1 VAASGIE
8 PIAGWVLVTMRWML
22 SSRIEDLP
30 HPHSRPWTCQLM
42 YAECSGPVLTL
53 DFVAL
58 EPFPTIPSRCPRHTP
73 FTLQIGAPGEADAK
87 RMEATLAT
95 WHSHTDVVTIV
106 AGDLDGQQWLCLAAG
121 ERFLV
126 VEMMPPTEPNDG

>member
-1 VAASGIE
+1 
-8 PIAGWVLVTMRWML
+8 MRWEL

-30 HPHSRPWTCQLM
+30 HPHSRPWACQLM
-42 YAECSGPVLTL
+42 YAECSGSLLTL

-73 FTLQIGAPGEADAK
+73 FTLHIGAPGDAEAK
-87 RMEATLAT
+87 RMEATLAS
-95 WHSHTDVVTIV
+95 WESAADVVTIV

-126 VEMMPPTEPNDG
+126 VEMAPQSEPDVG